1 MDIFQRTELLLGPR
15 YIGRAAQTRVI
26 LFGVG
31 GVGSWCAEM
40 LIRSGIGHLTMVDSD
55 RIASSNINRQLPAT
69 SRTVGKIK
77 VEVLKERL
85 LEINPKAEI
94 VDLHTIY
101 SKENSDQFGLDT
113 FDYVLDCI
121 DSLEHKVHLLRE
133 AAATKAAVFS
143 SMGAALKTDPTGVQV
158 AEFWNVKGC
167 RLAAS
172 VRKHVKRQGGLAKK
186 VYCVFSE
193 ELHNNKGEA
202 FTYIPNE
209 PQVDI
214 DPTLS
219 QDNWSNK
226 KAAINGTVSYMPA
239 LFGLTLAGLVTKDI
253 SAKVD
258 A

>member
-1 MDIFQRTELLLGPR
+1 MNIFQRTELLLGPE
-15 YIGRAAQTRVI
+15 YISRAAQTRVI

-55 RIASSNINRQLPAT
+55 RIAPSNINRQLPAT
-69 SRTVGKIK
+69 TRTVGRVK

-85 LEINPKAEI
+85 LEINPQAEI
-94 VDLHTIY
+94 VGLHTIY
-101 SKENSDQFGLDT
+101 SKESAESFALET
-113 FDYVLDCI
+113 FDYVIDCI
-121 DSLEHKVHLLRE
+121 DSLEHKVHLLCK
-133 AAATKAAVFS
+133 AAETKAVVFS
-143 SMGAALKTDPTGVQV
+143 SMGAALKTDPTKVQV
-158 AEFWNVKGC
+158 AEFWKVKGC
-167 RLAAS
+167 RLAAA
-172 VRKHVKRQGGLAKK
+172 VRGRVKKQGGLNNK

-193 ELHNNKGEA
+193 ELKQNSVFVETDG
-202 FTYIPNE
+202 FTE
-209 PQVDI
+209 TQVDL

-219 QDNWSNK
+219 QDNWSKK

-253 SAKVD
+253 ESKVD